1 MGIPTQADEDGVVR
15 GWGNVFDV
23 AKESIID
30 NLPQIETP
38 FFRTKFEEPDIE
50 EYIGRVREHER
61 LHQFLECEEKH
72 TDNKERDPL
81 KIFQQDRNGKA
92 TNAAVTPEDNDLRG
106 WREEL
111 QTVGEENWEF
121 YPDDDM
127 NNPQGQFLGPIRH
140 DDYYLSGCH
149 DTYSEVM
156 LGSYAAHKG
165 AQFELTTLGIILL
178 TMVSWSFKNYIWK
191 IITQKSIEDG
201 KKVIDKMKGKK

>member
-23 AKESIID
+23 AKEAIID

-72 TDNKERDPL
+72 TDNKESDPL
-81 KIFQQDRNGKA
+81 KIFQQDSYGRA
-92 TNAAVTPEDNDLRG
+92 TNAAVKPEENDLRG
-106 WREEL
+106 WREGL

-140 DDYYLSGCH
+140 DDYYLSLIH
-149 DTYSEVM
+149 
-156 LGSYAAHKG
+156 
-165 AQFELTTLGIILL
+165 I
-178 TMVSWSFKNYIWK
+178 
-191 IITQKSIEDG
+191 
-201 KKVIDKMKGKK
+201 